1 MALLTLFSCDIYK
14 VANKHIDK
22 KMEDASLKLKTA
34 IVEGDTIE
42 YWDNELDKPVL
53 LLVHGFGASTKFQWF
68 KQVGWLAEHYRIV
81 MPNLLHFG
89 NTRPGKQKFEVA
101 DQVDM
106 VHNLISSLNIETYS
120 VCGVSY
126 GGLVSL
132 ELAVNYPKGIE
143 KVIAFDTPVKY
154 MYAEDLDTV
163 CKRFDVPSVEELF
176 APSDEKGLKKLM
188 YLASMKKS
196 IVPAGWMTDFY
207 QALYAVNLE
216 DKRKLITQSIAGLEE
231 YSKHEYNLDIPVL
244 LIWGDNDPVV
254 PVDRGVLLSEHIGK
268 NAKLEIIKN
277 GAHMP
282 NLTKRRQFDRILK
295 AFLFPETPAN
305 QN

>member
-22 KMEDASLKLKTA
+22 KMEGASLILKTA
-34 IVEGDTIE
+34 VVEGDTIE

-68 KQVGWLAEHYRIV
+68 KQVGWLAENYRIV

-89 NTRPGKQKFEVA
+89 NTRPGSEKFEVA
-101 DQVDM
+101 DQVEM
-106 VHNLISSLNIETYS
+106 VHNLMTSLKIDQYS

-132 ELAVNYPKGIE
+132 ELAVNYPKGID

-163 CKRFDVPSVEELF
+163 CKRFDVESVEELF
-176 APSDEKGLKKLM
+176 APSNEKGLKKLM

-196 IVPAGWMTDFY
+196 IVPASWLTDFY
-207 QALYAVNLE
+207 LALYAVNLE
-216 DKRKLITQSIAGLEE
+216 DKRKLITQSITGLEE
-231 YSKHEYNLDIPVL
+231 YSRHEYKLDVPVL

-254 PVDRGVLLSEHIGK
+254 PVDRGVLLKDHIGE
-268 NAKLEIIKN
+268 NATLEIIKN

-282 NLTKRRQFDRILK
+282 NLTKRRKFDEILK
-295 AFLFPETPAN
+295 TFLNPETLTDLD
-305 QN
+305 